1 MAEERLQKI
10 LAQAGIAS
18 RRKAELLM
26 LEGRVSVNGETVN
39 GMGAKADAERDQ
51 IKVDGALIH
60 LPKRHVYVALNKP
73 REVVTTVSDPQGRT
87 TVMHFVK
94 GVRERVFPVGR
105 LDYNSEGLL
114 LLTTDGDFA
123 NRVTSPAGHVEKVY
137 VVKSNGRLSDE
148 QLEDFRQGIPLHG
161 RRTAPAHIK
170 LIRQGDNPWYEVRL
184 TEGRQN
190 QIRIMF
196 KHFHRLVEKLR
207 RVRIGFLTLSGL
219 EPGMWRY
226 LEAQETERLLRLVHL
241 EAPVSRHAAHAS
253 GHDKT
258 TPREHPEPAP
268 EPAPPPVRQ
277 APAPRPAPQQERRPA
292 AAGSPQRGNASQKYR
307 TRRPVSRENPPHAPE
322 QERRP
327 ASPGSP
333 SRGNAYQKQRP
344 HRPPSSQRPRPAPQ
358 QERRPAAPGSP
369 QRGNASQKYRT
380 RRPVSRENPPHAPE
394 QERRPAP
401 SESPSRGNASQK
413 QRPQRPP
420 SSQRPRPASEQ
431 DRRSASSGSPSRG
444 NAYQKQRPQRPTSGQ
459 RPRPAPEQ
467 DRRPAPAGSPSRG
480 NASQQYGSKRPPSS
494 QRPRP
499 ASQQDRRPAP
509 AGSLPRGKS
518 SQQYGANRPPS
529 REPSPPS
536 QKPARRPSSGR
547 PAPNKHKR

>member
-327 ASPGSP
+327 A
-333 SRGNAYQKQRP
+333 
-344 HRPPSSQRPRPAPQ
+344 
-358 QERRPAAPGSP
+358 
-369 QRGNASQKYRT
+369 
-380 RRPVSRENPPHAPE
+380 
-394 QERRPAP
+394 P

-420 SSQRPRPASEQ
+420 SSQRPRPASEQDRRSASSGSPSRGNAYQKQRPQRPPSGQRPRPAPEQ